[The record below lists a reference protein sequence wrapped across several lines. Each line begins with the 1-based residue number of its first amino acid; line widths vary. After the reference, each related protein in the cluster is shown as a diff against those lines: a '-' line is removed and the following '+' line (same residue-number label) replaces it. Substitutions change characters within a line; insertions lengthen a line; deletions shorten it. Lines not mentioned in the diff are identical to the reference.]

1 MNKPTAF
8 SIPPEM
14 VEKIDEYREGKD
26 LSRSYVVR
34 RALDRY
40 FGEEVNNNVESK
52 NEESRDR
59 K

>member
-8 SIPPEM
+8 SLPTEM
-14 VEKIDEYREGKD
+14 VLRIDEYREGKD

-34 RALDRY
+34 RAVDNYLSEKVEDVK
-40 FGEEVNNNVESK
+40 VNK
-52 NEESRDR
+52 NENKQSE